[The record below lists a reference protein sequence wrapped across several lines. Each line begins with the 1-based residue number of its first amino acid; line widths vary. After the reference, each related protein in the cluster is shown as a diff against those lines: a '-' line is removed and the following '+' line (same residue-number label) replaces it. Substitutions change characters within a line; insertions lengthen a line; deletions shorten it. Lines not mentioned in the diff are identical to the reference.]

1 MNTISSLDDI
11 KTIKKEINLTLN
23 NLKKLFEKITK
34 EKELYESLLKK
45 EENIIRKLYSDLLHE
60 NILKEVLEE
69 KIIAFLKMQS
79 DYELIKEKTGVIV
92 CNGKIVTDGRKD
104 NEIAILRT
112 ENSTLKNVINEKD
125 TLSSNNSHNPTGRA
139 P

>member
-1 MNTISSLDDI
+1 M
-11 KTIKKEINLTLN
+11 N

-112 ENSTLKNVINEKD
+112 ENSTLKNVINEKEKEIEK
-125 TLSSNNSHNPTGRA
+125 LKMKYLILFLKVYWNI
-139 P
+139 